1 MVLALGYLS
10 PQSCAPVLA
19 LSIATLRQTSVLSG
33 GSRLRCLSV
42 CLPVWEIP
50 LMSPFWKFLG
60 DRINPLRA
68 VGEAQPLEVGAVHLW
83 GTVGLEVPF
92 PVWTVQSYLVATAL
106 LSALW
111 FGVGKARTT
120 RPWDTANLAQP
131 LRASLGS
138 GMRQGAE
145 EVIQSL
151 KQSLL
156 LSLCHYEK

>member
-1 MVLALGYLS
+1 MGHCWPGGNISSLNCAELLGCY
-10 PQSCAPVLA
+10 
-19 LSIATLRQTSVLSG
+19 
-33 GSRLRCLSV
+33 
-42 CLPVWEIP
+42 
-50 LMSPFWKFLG
+50 
-60 DRINPLRA
+60 
-68 VGEAQPLEVGAVHLW
+68 
-83 GTVGLEVPF
+83 
-92 PVWTVQSYLVATAL
+92 AL

-156 LSLCHYEK
+156 LSLCHFEK

>member
-1 MVLALGYLS
+1 
-10 PQSCAPVLA
+10 
-19 LSIATLRQTSVLSG
+19 
-33 GSRLRCLSV
+33 
-42 CLPVWEIP
+42 
-50 LMSPFWKFLG
+50 MSPFWKFLG